1 MAHVLIVG
9 ASEGIGFEAV
19 KRALACGH
27 SVRALARSANSIE
40 LNDPKLEKRTGDA
53 LNRQDVASALDGV
66 DTVIQALGVAA
77 GPGFII
83 VPVQL
88 FSEST
93 RILVPEMQ
101 QAGARRLISVTG
113 FGAGDSRASIG
124 CLQIVPF
131 RLFLG
136 RAYDDKDTQE
146 HLIRESHLEWVI
158 VRPVI
163 LTNGKRTGRYQVL
176 DDPKSW
182 RNGLISRADVADF
195 LIRQIDDDTYLGKT
209 PVLAY

>member
-1 MAHVLIVG
+1 MAQVLIIG
-9 ASEGIGFEAV
+9 ASKGIGFEAV

-27 SVRALARSANSIE
+27 SVRAFARSASGIE
-40 LNDPKLEKRTGDA
+40 LTDPKLEKLTGDA
-53 LNRQDVASALDGV
+53 LNRQDVASALEGI

-83 VPVQL
+83 GPVRL

-93 RILVPEMQ
+93 RILVPAMEE
-101 QAGARRLISVTG
+101 AGVRRLLSVTG

-124 CLQIVPF
+124 CLQSIPF
-131 RLFLG
+131 HLFLG

-158 VRPVI
+158 ARPVI

-176 DDPKSW
+176 DDSKSW
-182 RNGLISRADVADF
+182 RNGFISRADVAHF
-195 LIRQIDDDTYLGKT
+195 LIRQIGDDTYIGKT
-209 PVLAY
+209 PILAY